1 VDHSFYLLPPVPHSL
16 NALSLRKRKRLVGT
30 STRTGQR
37 EGSECQ
43 IHDGTCKMFQEF
55 QGEVVRVVEFPWVLF
70 PICGMLL
77 MKLVTCEVKL
87 LGYVSSP
94 MVGLV

>member
-1 VDHSFYLLPPVPHSL
+1 
-16 NALSLRKRKRLVGT
+16 
-30 STRTGQR
+30 
-37 EGSECQ
+37 
-43 IHDGTCKMFQEF
+43 MFQEF